1 MRLKIQIRHFTFIG
15 LTVILTGIN
24 SCSKMAPDIVATV
37 NGEPVSVIEL
47 TARMPEYRAAVVQHF
62 LNNHQADY
70 TKDFWNTAYDGIT
83 PGEMLKEKAMDDL
96 VRIKLQQI
104 LARENKLL
112 EDISYAAFLEQWRQ
126 ENTRRQTA
134 VSNGQVVYGPV
145 QFSEQMYYRYYL
157 SKLTLE
163 LKHKLA
169 KNGFNVSD
177 NELKQYFEEEYDAV
191 GNISFQ
197 EQYTYIKDRYI
208 DEQYEKLIDKMKAKA
223 KIAINYQV
231 FQTLS

>member
-1 MRLKIQIRHFTFIG
+1 
-15 LTVILTGIN
+15 
-24 SCSKMAPDIVATV
+24 MAPDIVATV
-37 NGEPVSVIEL
+37 NGEPVSATEL
-47 TARMPEYRAAVVQHF
+47 TARMPEYRAAVVQYF

-70 TKDFWNTAYDGIT
+70 TKDFWNTAYDGKT
-83 PGEMLKEKAMDDL
+83 PSEMLIEKAMDDL

-104 LARENKLL
+104 LARENNML
-112 EDISYAAFLEQWRQ
+112 EDISYAAFLEQWQQ

-134 VSNGQVVYGPV
+134 VNNGQVVYGPV

-157 SKLTLE
+157 SKLILE

-169 KNGFNVSD
+169 ENGLNVSD
-177 NELKQYFEEEYDAV
+177 NNLKQYFEEEYDAI

-223 KIAINYQV
+223 KISINYQV